1 MCLPRMSCVI
11 DGFTY
16 FQTIQVGSDFQAVIP
31 GGLSVYGD
39 APAYENEDRLLW
51 DPSKSKDEKG
61 NLSAYSKMRKKKYQ
75 NYFGFDLEAQ
85 IFF

>member
-1 MCLPRMSCVI
+1 M
-11 DGFTY
+11 
-16 FQTIQVGSDFQAVIP
+16 GSDFQAVIP

-61 NLSAYSKMRKKKYQ
+61 NLSAY
-75 NYFGFDLEAQ
+75 
-85 IFF
+85 IH